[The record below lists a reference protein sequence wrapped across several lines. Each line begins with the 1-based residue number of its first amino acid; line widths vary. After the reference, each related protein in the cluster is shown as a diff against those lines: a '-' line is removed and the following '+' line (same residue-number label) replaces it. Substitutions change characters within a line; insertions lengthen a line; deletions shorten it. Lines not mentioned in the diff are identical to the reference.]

1 MGDAYASHSEAATTS
16 VVARV
21 SACGIFAA
29 GTAAATAVVARVS
42 RAGFSQRS
50 RHPPS
55 RCYCV
60 AGGCLYSY
68 GGAPL

>member
-21 SACGIFAA
+21 S
-29 GTAAATAVVARVS
+29 

-50 RHPPS
+50 RH
-55 RCYCV
+55 
-60 AGGCLYSY
+60 GCLYSY